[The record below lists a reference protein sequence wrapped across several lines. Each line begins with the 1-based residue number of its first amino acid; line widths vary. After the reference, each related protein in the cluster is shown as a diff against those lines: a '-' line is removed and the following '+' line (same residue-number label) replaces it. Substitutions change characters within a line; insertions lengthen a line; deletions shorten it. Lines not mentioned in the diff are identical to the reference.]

1 MLNQTEMILACRKVK
16 EKWPNMLTQISTLSG
31 SHGITYHKDENG
43 VYAVIGLNFPPSIF
57 ADLGNN
63 DYGELMAIRIYLNG
77 PYEFHG

>member
-16 EKWPNMLTQISTLSG
+16 EKWPNMLTQIS
-31 SHGITYHKDENG
+31 TYHKDENG